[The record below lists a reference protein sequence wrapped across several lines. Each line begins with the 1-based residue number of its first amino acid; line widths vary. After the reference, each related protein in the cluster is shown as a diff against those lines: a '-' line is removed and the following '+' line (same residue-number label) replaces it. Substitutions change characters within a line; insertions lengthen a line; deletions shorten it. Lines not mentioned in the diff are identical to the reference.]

1 MFSFYFWKL
10 AKVAMLVN
18 TSCVICLTVIF
29 QLLFLYIKCLE
40 KSPLSMLCLQYCF
53 DLVWCVNCQRNK
65 KLVSGVNTVLLGS
78 VTYNVDLKCRIV
90 IMFCTKTSCFLY
102 LHSLLSCQ
110 LWRWR
115 GRNFESS
122 CETSILE
129 AAPTKLRCAN
139 CSFQRRFQSTRGW
152 SVYVHLDVQYYK
164 SDFLLIWRSTL
175 ALGQQRTE

>member
-1 MFSFYFWKL
+1 
-10 AKVAMLVN
+10 MLVN

-29 QLLFLYIKCLE
+29 QLLFLYIKCLGNRRFQCCVY
-40 KSPLSMLCLQYCF
+40 SICF

-78 VTYNVDLKCRIV
+78 VTYNVDLKCCIV
-90 IMFCTKTSCFLY
+90 FMFCTKTSCFLY

-129 AAPTKLRCAN
+129 AVATKLRCAN
-139 CSFQRRFQSTRGW
+139 CSPQSRLQSNQGLSMYTSMFSSTSLTSCSSEDPLW
-152 SVYVHLDVQYYK
+152 
-164 SDFLLIWRSTL
+164 LLGNKELNIREVVTVL
-175 ALGQQRTE
+175 FIV